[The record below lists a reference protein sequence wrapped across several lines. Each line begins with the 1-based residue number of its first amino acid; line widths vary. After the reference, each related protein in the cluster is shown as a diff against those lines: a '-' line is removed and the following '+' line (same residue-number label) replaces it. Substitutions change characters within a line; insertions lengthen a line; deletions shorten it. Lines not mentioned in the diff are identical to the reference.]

1 MYNPESS
8 KELKEIQNSVDEME
22 RMMAADN
29 IGHVEEIPVLR
40 VPPENSESGEIGRRM
55 TRMER
60 RRMREE
66 GASAPTLEVPV
77 GRRQGE
83 ALAPEEPPKA
93 DVYRSEKQRHRWF
106 PFGHAPKN
114 TPDSNP
120 QSRPYFPSNEGRRMI
135 VNTPDYDHSTYFR
148 HEEDKRTS
156 VLDRARKPASP
167 EPPQDSTSIL
177 DRARRPIS
185 SEQPQEFS
193 SILDRARRS
202 TSPEQRYEST
212 SILDRAR
219 KSTLPEQ
226 PQASPSVLDMARNTT
241 ASESPEPVTSAPVE
255 TTDESPEES
264 PEPTAAVSVETIDE
278 SPEESPEPAAST
290 PEEDEQ
296 FEDDTFDFDNL
307 DLSIPSFEEDETEA
321 TPDEESAESTSASDE
336 GISEESSEPEP
347 APSSEEAAPE
357 AAPEEPSDTTA
368 PNIVPR
374 MRINIHQDYRSASAL
389 NKPTVKKP
397 GVYNPYTNSYD
408 SPQWRPLEDTNTDS
422 PQTV

>member
-8 KELKEIQNSVDEME
+8 NELKEIQRSVDEMGR
-22 RMMAADN
+22 RMVEDN
-29 IGHVEEIPVLR
+29 LVESPESSVPVLR
-40 VPPENSESGEIGRRM
+40 VPPNSSESGEIGRRM

-83 ALAPEEPPKA
+83 AIAPEELPKA
-93 DVYRSEKQRHRWF
+93 DTYSNEKQKRRWF
-106 PFGHAPKN
+106 SFGHAPKN
-114 TPDSNP
+114 TPDSNS
-120 QSRPYFPSNEGRRMI
+120 QSKPYFPSNEGRRII
-135 VNTPDYDHSTYFR
+135 VNTPDYDHSVYFR

-156 VLDRARKPASP
+156 VLDRARSSANFEPSHDSP
-167 EPPQDSTSIL
+167 
-177 DRARRPIS
+177 
-185 SEQPQEFS
+185 

-212 SILDRAR
+212 SVLDRAR

-226 PQASPSVLDMARNTT
+226 PQASPSVLDMARNAT
-241 ASESPEPVTSAPVE
+241 APESPEPVTSAPVE
-255 TTDESPEES
+255 TTDESLEES

-278 SPEESPEPAAST
+278 SPEESPEPATST

-397 GVYNPYTNSYD
+397 GVYNPYTNTYD
-408 SPQWRPLEDTNTDS
+408 TPQWRPLEDTNTDS